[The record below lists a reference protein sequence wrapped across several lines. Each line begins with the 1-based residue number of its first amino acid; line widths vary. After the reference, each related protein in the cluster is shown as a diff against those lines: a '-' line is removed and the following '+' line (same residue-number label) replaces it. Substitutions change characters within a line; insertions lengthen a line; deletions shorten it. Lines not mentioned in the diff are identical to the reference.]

1 MKLHPFFC
9 VIVILGWLVVSPFA
23 FAQNPSVVIQ
33 PDIRVFA
40 VMSGLHLAGWNPG
53 NLKPNPARTSI
64 LQDLQNVPP
73 DLKARLTKF
82 YEDHLDG
89 KKAESQLSKYISLAL
104 FSEGPPDFK
113 LSLDA
118 SKLPPDVMP
127 IAEFL
132 TLIQEL
138 YTAAKLEI
146 VWSTNREFY
155 DLAVATYRPLI
166 SEIILKTDG
175 YLRIVSGSFLDRRL
189 LIIPEY
195 LIPQNNFDARTYRE
209 IYYLVFG
216 PSEKPAMDEL
226 RHQYLHFILDPFP
239 MRFLLPKETRS
250 ALLVL
255 AGKLP
260 DIEDPYREDQQFL
273 VTESLIRAI
282 ELRIN
287 KVPEPKLTAELDAS
301 IRSGALLTRHFYTS
315 LQLFESS
322 PEGIRIFYPGMI
334 KGIRME
340 KIEAEFAQA
349 PKTPVEKKPEPS
361 ALELQLK
368 SANEQLANGVIEN
381 AAEQFQKI
389 LDTADANNGEALY
402 GLGVVA
408 AMQSKRDQAKDYFLK
423 ALQSPSSDSATKVW
437 SHIFLGRMED
447 LELNRSGA
455 IEHYQAAIQ
464 LGDNSRNAQV
474 VAQKGLKE
482 PFSPKSD
489 H

>member
-1 MKLHPFFC
+1 
-9 VIVILGWLVVSPFA
+9 
-23 FAQNPSVVIQ
+23 
-33 PDIRVFA
+33 
-40 VMSGLHLAGWNPG
+40 
-53 NLKPNPARTSI
+53 
-64 LQDLQNVPP
+64 
-73 DLKARLTKF
+73 
-82 YEDHLDG
+82 
-89 KKAESQLSKYISLAL
+89 
-104 FSEGPPDFK
+104 
-113 LSLDA
+113 
-118 SKLPPDVMP
+118 
-127 IAEFL
+127 
-132 TLIQEL
+132 
-138 YTAAKLEI
+138 
-146 VWSTNREFY
+146 
-155 DLAVATYRPLI
+155 
-166 SEIILKTDG
+166 
-175 YLRIVSGSFLDRRL
+175 
-189 LIIPEY
+189 
-195 LIPQNNFDARTYRE
+195 
-209 IYYLVFG
+209 
-216 PSEKPAMDEL
+216 
-226 RHQYLHFILDPFP
+226 
-239 MRFLLPKETRS
+239 MRFPLPKETRS

-255 AGKLP
+255 AGKVP
-260 DIEDPYREDQQFL
+260 DIEDQYRDDQQFL

-315 LQLFESS
+315 LQLFETS

-408 AMQSKRDQAKDYFLK
+408 AMQSKRDQAKDYFFK